1 MSRGLNW
8 RKEFTTLRRR
18 QTTELLLG
26 TSVKDYERREVW
38 FTGRVQGVGFRYT
51 THRLAA
57 GFQVTGF
64 VKNLHDGRV
73 RLVAEGSRSEIDGL
87 VAAVKQQMAGK
98 ISDTEQKQSEYLGEF
113 ETFQIQ
119 H

>member
-1 MSRGLNW
+1 MNP
-8 RKEFTTLRRR
+8 
-18 QTTELLLG
+18 QELLLK
-26 TSVKDYERREVW
+26 TVKDYERREIW
-38 FTGRVQGVGFRYT
+38 FSGRVQGVGFRYT
-51 THRLAA
+51 THRLAD

-73 RLVAEGSRSEIDGL
+73 WMVAEGSLAEIDGL
-87 VAAVKQQMAGK
+87 IAAIKQQMAGK

-113 ETFQIQ
+113 ETFQIR